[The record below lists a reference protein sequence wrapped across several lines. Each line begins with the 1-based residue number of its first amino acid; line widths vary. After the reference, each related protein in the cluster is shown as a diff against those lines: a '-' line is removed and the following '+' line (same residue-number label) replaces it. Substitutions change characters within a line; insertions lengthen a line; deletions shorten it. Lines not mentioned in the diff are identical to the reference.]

1 VQRALLYQVGDP
13 GPEGFETMREEL
25 RLAESLGLDAVWCF
39 PNAGEAGDFGEGA
52 PAIWLA
58 ALAPSTERIRLG
70 WGLPGLLPPMRP
82 PIREAEQA
90 ASLDIAASGRLELA
104 LLPVGALEGTDERPW
119 DEGLRMLVAMW
130 EAPVFSWASERFR
143 VAPVSVVPRPEQRP
157 HPPLHLAG
165 WTPDHARRAGQGG
178 LAYVD
183 LSGADDETL
192 EVHLAAYTEGRSE
205 ADPEDLVAASGFAA
219 ACELEPGPAAEA
231 RLRAWET
238 MGVDQ
243 AILRAG
249 PLDGGHDEAR
259 ERIRFLA
266 GVVLD

>member
-1 VQRALLYQVGDP
+1 MQRALLYQVGDP

-143 VAPVSVVPRPEQRP
+143 VAPVSVVPRPGAAAPSAPSISPAGRP
-157 HPPLHLAG
+157 TTRGGRGRAVSPTSICRAPTTRRSRSISPPTPRAG
-165 WTPDHARRAGQGG
+165 ARRIPRTSSPPRASRRPASSSPG
-178 LAYVD
+178 LRPRR
-183 LSGADDETL
+183 GCGP
-192 EVHLAAYTEGRSE
+192 GRRW
-205 ADPEDLVAASGFAA
+205 ASIRRSCAR
-219 ACELEPGPAAEA
+219 GP
-231 RLRAWET
+231 RRRA
-238 MGVDQ
+238 
-243 AILRAG
+243 
-249 PLDGGHDEAR
+249 
-259 ERIRFLA
+259 
-266 GVVLD
+266 